1 MLIKLADKGFNV
13 EWHGSKRSFDILANN
28 MKIEVKSCNYDNDWA
43 KKAKVIGG
51 FDRINPEKFDYLICI
66 SFNENF
72 DNIRSFIF
80 TKEESKEF
88 PDVVWKDS
96 PRLKNLTF
104 TMDDDESMRLIKL
117 SENKWNKLI
126 KI

>member
-1 MLIKLADKGFNV
+1 MTKQFTINDLLKATKSVDKFGELYVLIKLADKGFNV
-13 EWHGSKRSFDILANN
+13 EWHGSKGSFDILANN
-28 MKIEVKSCNYDNDWA
+28 IKIEVKSCNYDNDWA

-80 TKEESKEF
+80 TKEES
-88 PDVVWKDS
+88 
-96 PRLKNLTF
+96 
-104 TMDDDESMRLIKL
+104 
-117 SENKWNKLI
+117 
-126 KI
+126 